1 MSNNPIKKNH
11 PVSAEQVADYL
22 HHHQNFFAD
31 KLSLLADMRLNHD
44 TGDAVSLVER
54 QVALLRERNINMLQ
68 RMSTL
73 LDNARDNDKLFDKTK
88 CLILNLL
95 DAEDVGDIVDVLLY
109 SFRNEFGI
117 QYTSLL
123 IYGEYPQTLVA
134 NGARI
139 VPLHEAKKHL
149 QMYIDNCHAVCGQL
163 PTIEQKFIFADE
175 ASFIDST
182 AVAPLN
188 HGSPFGL
195 LAIGHQDAKH
205 FHSGTNTLFL
215 SYIGDVLAH
224 LLPQKM
230 VI

>member
-1 MSNNPIKKNH
+1 MKKNH
-11 PVSAEQVADYL
+11 PISAEHVTDYL
-22 HHHQNFFAD
+22 HQHRNFFAD
-31 KLSLLADMRLNHD
+31 KPSLLADMHLIHD
-44 TGDAVSLVER
+44 SGDAVSLVER
-54 QVALLRERNINMLQ
+54 QVALLRERNIDMRQ

-88 CLILNLL
+88 RLILNLL
-95 DAEDVGDIVDVLLY
+95 DAEDLGDIVDTLLY

-134 NGARI
+134 NGARV
-139 VPLHEAKKHL
+139 VPLYDAKKHL
-149 QMYIDNCHAVCGQL
+149 HRFVDGCHAVCGQL
-163 PTIEQKFIFADE
+163 STIEQQFIFADQ
-175 ASFIDST
+175 ALSIDST